1 MSETGDPVE
10 THTGQAAA
18 DPTADAP
25 KASLRKIVLTSVIT
39 VVALVGIT
47 VGGFLWKS
55 SVPYEAPRP
64 PEPYVYSSAEYGFS
78 ATFSDFASEP
88 SKDKFDPGEG
98 GIILMNSL
106 GETLEVVRVGDDLMS
121 ADRDD
126 ALTSLY
132 TSYIEG
138 MPGAQSA
145 GFNIA
150 DLQGER
156 ALSGT
161 VQTKGNVTLDCLLV
175 LHNGSYYSLVVRVNS
190 ADPSEFI
197 RSFSLLE

>member
-1 MSETGDPVE
+1 MTDTSDEA
-10 THTGQAAA
+10 THTGHPAT
-18 DPTADAP
+18 DPTAEKP

-55 SVPYEAPRP
+55 SVPYESHRP
-64 PEPYVYSSAEYGFS
+64 PKPYEYSSAEYGFS

-88 SKDKFDPGEG
+88 SKEDFDPGEG
-98 GIILMNSL
+98 GLILTNSL
-106 GETLEVVRVGDDLMS
+106 GEMLEVVRVGDDFM
-121 ADRDD
+121 ADDRDE